1 MDRYLQEGDL
11 IERYL
16 NNIEQ
21 QNQILINVLETIN
34 RQNLATRNLINSY
47 VNPFAPRYRDTN
59 FNRNWNN
66 TLSVFPTTNS
76 RVGST
81 RNRESRFF
89 SNRFS
94 NRNNRNRIR
103 RTQLRSQNTQ
113 TPINTQTPTNTQTP
127 INTQLPTNTQ
137 PNIFLQ
143 TILSMLSPV
152 RISPSQN
159 QIDNAIETYSYNSNE
174 TRNCP
179 IDREPIRS
187 GDRVVRIR
195 HCGHIFR
202 HNNILTWFQHNPRC
216 PMCRYDIR
224 DYTRNDVSNNSIPIP
239 PPPSHSTQS
248 PNTPPSPPPPLSP
261 TSLPPPPNIPAPTHN
276 AETQVIRDP
285 SFNDLVGI
293 FQNLTNVTN
302 IDNLTENFF
311 SNLIQNM
318 PLTELNNLS
327 SINVDISGNTASLS
341 FEGNIPPPPNDVD

>member
-1 MDRYLQEGDL
+1 
-11 IERYL
+11 
-16 NNIEQ
+16 
-21 QNQILINVLETIN
+21 
-34 RQNLATRNLINSY
+34 
-47 VNPFAPRYRDTN
+47 
-59 FNRNWNN
+59 
-66 TLSVFPTTNS
+66 
-76 RVGST
+76 
-81 RNRESRFF
+81 
-89 SNRFS
+89 
-94 NRNNRNRIR
+94 
-103 RTQLRSQNTQ
+103 
-113 TPINTQTPTNTQTP
+113 
-127 INTQLPTNTQ
+127 
-137 PNIFLQ
+137 
-143 TILSMLSPV
+143 
-152 RISPSQN
+152 
-159 QIDNAIETYSYNSNE
+159 
-174 TRNCP
+174 
-179 IDREPIRS
+179 
-187 GDRVVRIR
+187 
-195 HCGHIFR
+195 
-202 HNNILTWFQHNPRC
+202 
-216 PMCRYDIR
+216 MCRYDIR